1 MEEITRNDLNFF
13 QNEIL
18 KDMKSMEKKLN
29 EKITIISTNF
39 QNTSLLM
46 DQKYENIKVK
56 LDEIEKSL
64 ESKNAMETINNKL
77 EKFNSKLEEKIV
89 FYNTKIAK
97 IERDLSNACFKYD
110 KIFLNN
116 ISSPGLIGDG
126 CPYPSM
132 KVFLEYMNNKMKEM
146 LSSKEK
152 FAIDFRS
159 YEDWVKQT
167 LDKFREEL
175 IDTKNKHLNL
185 IGKEIAQ
192 YDKRSLEKM
201 NMVEDKLNSI
211 KIENGAY
218 NFNFKKKSE
227 ELEEKLVLFQNI
239 SDNII
244 NKYNECK
251 REYLQIKH
259 KFNDLSKYFKT
270 MKLIAPNNNREFYD
284 EMSKRV
290 SIGMNK
296 KQQKR
301 NTENIKYSDILPSIT
316 SLEDI
321 SKIQKKNDNSVQN
334 FNIEIKESRSKLS
347 KKKSFQNDNLTLSS
361 FNNTGLDNNIVKNIN
376 LKQSFKNNNQM
387 LSSNAGNFSILRN
400 IVKQKNNDLVI
411 ERKLSNKITLSK
423 KNIKVFT
430 NNFMNE
436 DKREP
441 DLNDDLSINDNIKE
455 NEKEN
460 NSSYNSEEEE
470 KDKDL
475 NEINNKNNE
484 NDMLKDNEIHSNS
497 MSNLATIEQKITGK
511 GTEYNTNKLS
521 SDNVINNSNI
531 VTRINLDEELNK
543 VNQKFD
549 NLYEKANEKIMN
561 IAHQINVLVM
571 KINKSIFNKENVKK
585 IKEIDFSVERRKK
598 NIFLNNPGISLP
610 LAITYEHHYT
620 SAKKENEN
628 ESSFKNRNL
637 YSNKLNYNI
646 VNINRG
652 KLADFR
658 SNSNDIIELI
668 KNKNDIKKNHVK
680 MIDLNSVNKLE
691 SYLIKKFT
699 DPN

>member
-1 MEEITRNDLNFF
+1 
-13 QNEIL
+13 
-18 KDMKSMEKKLN
+18 
-29 EKITIISTNF
+29 
-39 QNTSLLM
+39 M

-132 KVFLEYMNNKMKEM
+132 KIFLEYMNNKMKEM

-175 IDTKNKHLNL
+175 IDTKNKHLIL

-211 KIENGAY
+211 KIENGTY

-251 REYLQIKH
+251 REYIQMKH

-376 LKQSFKNNNQM
+376 LKQSFKNSNQM

-400 IVKQKNNDLVI
+400 IVKHKNDHITI

-423 KNIKVFT
+423 KNIRSFSNKFI
-430 NNFMNE
+430 NE

-441 DLNDDLSINDNIKE
+441 DLNDDLSINDINNIKE
-455 NEKEN
+455 HEKEN
-460 NSSYNSEEEE
+460 NSSYNSEGEE

-475 NEINNKNNE
+475 NEINNKNYE

-511 GTEYNTNKLS
+511 GNENNTNKLS
-521 SDNVINNSNI
+521 SDNVINNSNV

-549 NLYEKANEKIMN
+549 SLYEKANEKIME
-561 IAHQINVLVM
+561 IAHQINVLIM

-585 IKEIDFSVERRKK
+585 IKEIDFSVERKKK

-610 LAITYEHHYT
+610 MTTSYEHHYT
-620 SAKKENEN
+620 SAKKESEN
-628 ESSFKNRNL
+628 DSSFKNRNL
-637 YSNKLNYNI
+637 YNNKLNYNI
-646 VNINRG
+646 VNINRA

-668 KNKNDIKKNHVK
+668 KNKNDIKKKCVK